1 MSIASGVVFKT
12 SEEVDFVRE
21 LAGWISPPAEL
32 PSESPAED
40 GTDAPPVVM
49 QASAFQEECM
59 ALEARAEFE
68 VLSTKLLI
76 SVRER
81 FATESEQDVE
91 CAYAILLQLW
101 TKWEMLPAKVLELAD
116 EFSSSVDERPLL
128 RRTLLLSLYSLV
140 QQYSLLDLRFP
151 VLMKLLKFCTSAGL
165 LDSILG
171 GVAKRSSTIEQW
183 IREWGLSGD
192 QKKQL
197 WGLVFDA
204 YIEDSAATYE
214 HALKYLTL
222 HDASSLE
229 SQPKEVHER
238 LVKSL
243 LVTLRSPEL
252 FSCDKLAQLAIVQ
265 QLQSHDE
272 YGLLYTLLQIFARQ
286 MYEDYMSFSAQ
297 PASKSFM
304 EKHDI
309 SDEACARKMR
319 LLSLVS
325 LGQSHKELTYADIAA
340 GLHITTDQVELWVM
354 EAITSGLI
362 AAKIDQVRE
371 LVIVTV
377 CIERE
382 FGDRQWERLKN
393 SLGEWGKSVESLL
406 QVVLDSR
413 PTATP

>member
-1 MSIASGVVFKT
+1 MSIAAGVVFKT

-32 PSESPAED
+32 PAEAPAEE
-40 GTDAPPVVM
+40 GAEAPPVVM

-68 VLSTKLLI
+68 QLSAKLLA

-81 FATESEQDVE
+81 FSSEPEQDVE
-91 CAYAILLQLW
+91 CAYAVLLQLW
-101 TKWEMLPAKVLELAD
+101 TKWEMLPGKVVELAD
-116 EFSSSVDERPLL
+116 EFSGSVDERPLL

-140 QQYSLLDLRFP
+140 QQYNLLDLRFP
-151 VLMKLLKFCTSAGL
+151 VLMKLLNFCTSAGL

-171 GVAKRSSTIEQW
+171 GVAKRSATVEQW
-183 IREWGLSGD
+183 IREWALSDD

-197 WGLVFDA
+197 WGLIFDA
-204 YIEDSAATYE
+204 YVEDSAATYE

-222 HDASSLE
+222 HDSETDLPA
-229 SQPKEVHER
+229 EVHER

-243 LVTLRSPEL
+243 LVTLRSPDQ

-265 QLQSHDE
+265 KLQSHAE

-286 MYEDYMSFSAQ
+286 MYDDYRSFSAQ

-309 SDEACARKMR
+309 SDDACARKMR

-340 GLHITTDQVELWVM
+340 ALHISIDQVELWVM
-354 EAITSGLI
+354 EAITSELI
-362 AAKIDQVRE
+362 TAKIDQVRE

-382 FGDRQWERLKN
+382 FGERQWERLKT

-413 PTATP
+413 PTAAQ